1 MLKTQRVYVEQ
12 EFNVPVARLF
22 AILSEHESLN
32 QIYFPAKFTRIK
44 DGVTTRNGV
53 GSARKMTTPLAP
65 SLVETIQV
73 YQENKLIEY
82 TITSGI
88 APIKNHKGV
97 MKFIDL
103 GDRSSLQYTIQFKGQ
118 LPFIGPIVRLGLQN
132 AIRRGLKKLKV

>member
-1 MLKTQRVYVEQ
+1 MLKIQRVYVEQ

-44 DGVTTRNGV
+44 DGQTTRKGV
-53 GSARKMTTPLAP
+53 GSARRMTIPLAP

-97 MKFIDL
+97 MKFVDL